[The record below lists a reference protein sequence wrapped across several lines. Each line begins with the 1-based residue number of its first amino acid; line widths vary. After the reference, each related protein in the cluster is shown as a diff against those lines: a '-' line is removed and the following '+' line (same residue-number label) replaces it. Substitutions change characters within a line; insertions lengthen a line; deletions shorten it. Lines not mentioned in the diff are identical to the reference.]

1 MEKLMLKKITYVLI
15 LIFITGC
22 ADKNRDYNQLSE
34 YWYNKIIKSI
44 SINELDAAS
53 DYLTSLKSEHVK
65 SPYIKDAIL
74 LLAQAHIKDD
84 EYLLAN
90 FYFDEFIK
98 KYANSNEIE
107 YARFM
112 KIKSSYL
119 GFKYQNRDQ
128 GLIKKALS
136 DADEFKQKYP
146 NSKYIPLLDTIV
158 TNLYL
163 SKDELNRSIAKLYE
177 KKDKPDAVK
186 VYQNRIDQD
195 IKEEMIKKPEV
206 FIIRRIFE

>member
-1 MEKLMLKKITYVLI
+1 
-15 LIFITGC
+15 
-22 ADKNRDYNQLSE
+22 
-34 YWYNKIIKSI
+34 
-44 SINELDAAS
+44 
-53 DYLTSLKSEHVK
+53 
-65 SPYIKDAIL
+65 

-163 SKDELNRSIAKLYE
+163 SKDELNRSFL
-177 KKDKPDAVK
+177 
-186 VYQNRIDQD
+186 
-195 IKEEMIKKPEV
+195 
-206 FIIRRIFE
+206 IFKRYTAWSW